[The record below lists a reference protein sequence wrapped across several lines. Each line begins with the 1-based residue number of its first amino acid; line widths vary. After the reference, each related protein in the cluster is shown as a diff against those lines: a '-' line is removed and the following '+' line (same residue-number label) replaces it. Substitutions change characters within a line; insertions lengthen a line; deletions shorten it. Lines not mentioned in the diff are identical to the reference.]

1 MISFLHCTARS
12 ALVALV
18 ALHASCASGAGA
30 PRTATVASG
39 APTEGPARPASCDA
53 VDARA
58 DLQERIEATPEGGA
72 LCLSPGD
79 YVGPFTLDRR
89 LEIWGPRDAV
99 LRSNGTGTTVSI
111 TADGVRLAGVTVD
124 GSGARY
130 DTEDAAVKVHQ
141 ADEVK
146 LEGLLIVNA
155 VFGILSERTNGIVI
169 EGNEVHGNAAAPLGM
184 RGDAI
189 RLWETREGL
198 VQRNHVVDSR
208 DIVVWYSPSNRVIEN
223 RVERGRY
230 GTHFMYSS
238 DNEAAHNEY
247 RSNAV
252 GIFVM
257 YSRNIHVHHNRLLDA
272 DGPSGMGLG
281 LKESGNVRVHDN
293 AFVHNAIG
301 LYVDTSPL
309 QRGDEDVFERNAFRL
324 SDRAVVFHGRSAGN
338 RLAQNAFVANAQQVE
353 IEGGGTALDAVW
365 EGNHFDDYAGYDL
378 DDDGAGDV
386 PYEIRSLSNELTAS
400 HPNLAFFRGTPALSI
415 VEALGKLVPLFEPR
429 TLMRDE
435 RPAMADPALET
446 LL

>member
-1 MISFLHCTARS
+1 MISSLHRLARP
-12 ALVALV
+12 ALAALV
-18 ALHASCASGAGA
+18 ALHASCASGAGR
-30 PRTATVASG
+30 PR
-39 APTEGPARPASCDA
+39 APTAASVAPAEGPARPASCDA

-79 YVGPFTLDRR
+79 YTGPFTLDRR
-89 LEIWGPRDAV
+89 IELWGPRDAV
-99 LRSNGTGTTVSI
+99 LRTNGTGTTVSI

-124 GSGARY
+124 GSGGRY
-130 DTEDAAVKVHQ
+130 DTEDAAVKVKQ
-141 ADEVK
+141 ADGVTI
-146 LEGLLIVNA
+146 EGLLVVNA
-155 VFGILSERTNGIVI
+155 VFGILSERTNGVVLRH
-169 EGNEVHGNAAAPLGM
+169 NEVHGNASAPLGM

-189 RLWETREGL
+189 RLWETRRGL
-198 VQRNHVVDSR
+198 VQGNHVVDSR
-208 DIVVWYSPSNRVIEN
+208 DIVVWYSPNNRVIGN

-238 DNEAAHNEY
+238 DNEVAHNEY

-257 YSRNIHVHHNRLLDA
+257 YSRNVHAHHNRLLDA

-281 LKESGNVRVHDN
+281 LKESGNVRAHDN
-293 AFVHNAIG
+293 VFVHNAIG
-301 LYVDTSPL
+301 LYLDTSPL
-309 QRGDEDVFERNAFRL
+309 QLGDEDVFERNAFRL

-338 RLAQNAFVANAQQVE
+338 RFTANAFVANAQQVQ
-353 IEGGGTALDAVW
+353 IEGGGNALDASW

-378 DDDGAGDV
+378 DEDGAGDV
-386 PYEIRSLSNELTAS
+386 PYEVRSLSNELTAS

-435 RPAMADPALET
+435 RPSMADPTPEIAL
-446 LL
+446 